1 MKPSTR
7 LIILGKQGA
16 GKGTQCV
23 RLSHH
28 FVVPH
33 ISTGDI
39 FRAAT
44 RSDGELGR
52 QARRYMSSGE
62 LVPDAIVLE
71 VVAERLA
78 QDDARTRG
86 FVLDGFPRTVAQAE
100 GLDAMLAPDSI
111 DLAVDIDLPTAV
123 ALRRLAGRRTC
134 AACGANYSVERPPS
148 TNWTCDICGGE
159 VVQRSDDTVA
169 AIQRRLDLYERQTEP
184 LIKWYLAGDRLVVVD
199 GMGDPDEV
207 MARTLAAIERR
218 RRGAPGEGA
227 ACSPGAR

>member
-1 MKPSTR
+1 MIRSIR

-44 RSDGELGR
+44 RSDDRLGR
-52 QARRYMSSGE
+52 EARKYMSSGE
-62 LVPDAIVLE
+62 LVPDQIVLR

-86 FVLDGFPRTVAQAE
+86 FVLDGFPRTAHQAE
-100 GLDAMLAPDSI
+100 GLDAMLAPCSV
-111 DLAVDIDLPTAV
+111 DLAVDLELPTAI
-123 ALRRLAGRRTC
+123 ALKRLAGRRVC
-134 AACGANYSVERPPS
+134 AACGANYSVKRPPS

-159 VVQRSDDTVA
+159 VIQRADDTEA
-169 AIQRRLDLYERQTEP
+169 AIGRRLDLYERQTAP
-184 LIKWYLAGDRLVVVD
+184 LIKWYLERDRLAVVN

-207 MARTLAAIERR
+207 MARLVGVIERR
-218 RRGAPGEGA
+218 RAMQPEPA
-227 ACSPGAR
+227 AGGTDAR

>member
-1 MKPSTR
+1 LIRSVR
-7 LIILGKQGA
+7 LVILGKQGA

-44 RSDGELGR
+44 RSDDQLGR
-52 QARRYMSSGE
+52 EIRKYMSSGE
-62 LVPDAIVLE
+62 LVPDEIVLR

-100 GLDAMLAPDSI
+100 GLDAMLAPGSV
-111 DLAVDIDLPTAV
+111 DLAVDLELPTAI
-123 ALRRLAGRRTC
+123 ALKRLAGRRVC

-159 VVQRSDDTVA
+159 VIQRADDTEA
-169 AIQRRLDLYERQTEP
+169 AIERRLDLYERQTAP
-184 LIKWYLAGDRLVVVD
+184 LIAWYLGRDRLVVVN

-207 MARTLAAIERR
+207 MARLVNAIERR
-218 RRGAPGEGA
+218 RAMQPEPA
-227 ACSPGAR
+227 ADGTDAR